1 MGKKTRKK
9 LLLCQ
14 EDAAY
19 LKAIISKRSS
29 SQVTVQ
35 RATILLMYSS
45 EEKITHIAKKLKTN
59 RPLVERCIDK
69 ALAFGIKIA
78 LKDLPRIGRPRI
90 ITDEARLWV
99 LSLACE
105 KPTKFGYAA
114 EHWTYSS
121 LLKHVKKNYKKENY
135 LCLAKLGNGRLNTIL
150 SEGNIKPH
158 KVSYYL
164 EKRDPYFEEKMARI
178 LYIYKEI
185 EMINEGKSKK
195 KKQVTISY
203 DEKPQIQALKDIAPQ
218 LMPVPNKYPTKKIDH
233 QYKRLGTV
241 TLLAGIDLH
250 TGRIIPLI
258 RDKHRSKEFI
268 EFLEL
273 LDKEYPKN
281 WEIRIILDNLSVH
294 YSKETKKY
302 LLGKRGRF
310 DFIFTPTHGSW
321 LNLIEVFF
329 SKIARSFLKG
339 IRVETKLELI
349 KRIYLGIK
357 EINEEPVIFRW
368 KYKLEDI

>member
-9 LLLCQ
+9 LFLSK

-78 LKDLPRIGRPRI
+78 LKDFPRPGRPKI

-99 LSLACE
+99 LSLACQ

-114 EHWTYSS
+114 EQWTYSN
-121 LLKHVKKNYKKENY
+121 LLKHIKKNYKNENY
-135 LCLAKLGNGRLNTIL
+135 LCLAKLGNGRLNGIL
-150 SEGNIKPH
+150 SEGNINPH

-164 EKRDPYFEEKMARI
+164 EKRDPDFKEKMAKI
-178 LYIYKEI
+178 LYVYKEI
-185 EMINEGKSKK
+185 EMINRGESKRE
-195 KKQVTISY
+195 KQVTISY

-218 LMPVPNKYPTKKIDH
+218 LMPVPNKYPTRKIDH

-250 TGRIIPLI
+250 TGRVIPLI

-273 LDKEYPKN
+273 LDKEYPKD
-281 WEIRIILDNLSVH
+281 WVIRIILDNLSVH

-302 LLGKRGRF
+302 LLGKIGRF

-321 LNLIEVFF
+321 LNLREVFF

-339 IRVETKLELI
+339 IRVDTKLELI
-349 KRIYLGIK
+349 ERIYLGIK

-368 KYKLEDI
+368 KYKLDDI